1 MLLDAIIEFCVRDY
15 LFIIVVTLFSL
26 AHTQRD
32 RAQTLRRRD
41 RKQRNPRKR
50 RKSWPAVR
58 DCAVE
63 VTSYDVIAAT
73 TIFCIPEHFCTRTH
87 ARTQLLLLHCDLIN
101 DVVFSYRSK
110 SMTHSRYR
118 ATTVTMYCAQLKSLV
133 LLRLVSSNF

>member
-50 RKSWPAVR
+50 RKSWRAVR
-58 DCAVE
+58 DCAAE
-63 VTSYDVIAAT
+63 VTSYDVIAAAT
-73 TIFCIPEHFCTRTH
+73 TIFCIPEHFC
-87 ARTQLLLLHCDLIN
+87 ARMHTAAAL
-101 DVVFSYRSK
+101 
-110 SMTHSRYR
+110 
-118 ATTVTMYCAQLKSLV
+118 
-133 LLRLVSSNF
+133 